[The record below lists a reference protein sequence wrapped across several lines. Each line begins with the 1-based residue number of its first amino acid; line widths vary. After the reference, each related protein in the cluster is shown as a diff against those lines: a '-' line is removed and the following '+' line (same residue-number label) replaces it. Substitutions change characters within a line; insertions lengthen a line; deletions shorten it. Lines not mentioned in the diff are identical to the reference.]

1 MVCLDLVGAF
11 AKVFLEGPLRG
22 EGILSSD
29 ALSLRFPRSGTKVVK
44 DTT

>member
-11 AKVFLEGPLRG
+11 FKGFLKGPLRG